1 MKINELG
8 KICKKSVK
16 IFGKTLAGF
25 KKVATFASAIEKQTK
40 SKDRKITQM
49 QKKVL
54 KNLVVTKKG
63 LTFVPTL
70 ASENA
75 AIFLAPL
82 RKERN
87 QKRFFDLLV

>member
-1 MKINELG
+1 MSP
-8 KICKKSVK
+8 KKLQKNANFFS
-16 IFGKTLAGF
+16 KTLAGF

-40 SKDRKITQM
+40 SKDGKITQM

-54 KNLVVTKKG
+54 KNLVVTKKCH
-63 LTFVPTL
+63 TFVPTL